1 MILRFGVWGLSGV
14 WGFAI
19 VSIVQALFTHCSS
32 IVQALFKHCSSIV
45 QAMKP
50 APFSLLA
57 MSSGKRPVND
67 DNLVDVLHCSSNDQA
82 MGPATS
88 SHSAASSGKRPSN
101 DDNPVDVSHC
111 SSIVQALEPAT
122 SSHLAAS
129 SSKRPASED
138 NSWRDLLSQEEHKA
152 MIEAKKKARSE
163 ARRAAVNALKN
174 IGFDTSRMDP
184 LGRNLAEVTAD
195 EMQLRTPLSAKERMH
210 QREFQAP
217 PTEAQVDSVMSQE
230 GEAREWTT
238 FNTDESGAWLEHTL
252 AAEHKKLTK
261 ESTAKFAKDDLDKAE
276 DAESAKSESAVEVL
290 GADSTWVSAVARP
303 ELEQDD

>member
-1 MILRFGVWGLSGV
+1 
-14 WGFAI
+14 
-19 VSIVQALFTHCSS
+19 
-32 IVQALFKHCSSIV
+32 
-45 QAMKP
+45 
-50 APFSLLA
+50 
-57 MSSGKRPVND
+57 
-67 DNLVDVLHCSSNDQA
+67 
-82 MGPATS
+82 
-88 SHSAASSGKRPSN
+88 
-101 DDNPVDVSHC
+101 
-111 SSIVQALEPAT
+111 
-122 SSHLAAS
+122 
-129 SSKRPASED
+129 
-138 NSWRDLLSQEEHKA
+138 

-230 GEAREWTT
+230 GEAREWT

-303 ELEQDD
+303 ELEAG